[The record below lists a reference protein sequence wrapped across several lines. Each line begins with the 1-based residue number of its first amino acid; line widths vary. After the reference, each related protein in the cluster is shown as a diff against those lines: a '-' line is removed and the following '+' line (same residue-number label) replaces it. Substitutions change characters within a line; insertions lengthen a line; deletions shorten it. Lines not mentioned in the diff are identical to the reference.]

1 MCVRQGRCSTSEKRV
16 DQSMNP
22 SVPFG
27 PRERRPMTL
36 CPVALAVGCEKCPL
50 FKFCPLKTVLG
61 DQKKGEK
68 EDSSRP
74 ED

>member
-1 MCVRQGRCSTSEKRV
+1 
-16 DQSMNP
+16 
-22 SVPFG
+22 
-27 PRERRPMTL
+27 MTL

-50 FKFCPLKTVLG
+50 FEFCPLKTVLG